1 MKGEERKMKDTTAPK
16 AAQHS
21 TAQHSTA
28 HNRILH
34 KRTGKMK
41 TTIVG
46 IAVAA
51 AAVTTVNGLK
61 CEKRERDRT
70 VGVMG
75 NAPGRRRW
83 TEAELRDEGREA

>member
-1 MKGEERKMKDTTAPK
+1 
-16 AAQHS
+16 
-21 TAQHSTA
+21 
-28 HNRILH
+28 
-34 KRTGKMK
+34 MK

>member
-1 MKGEERKMKDTTAPK
+1 MHERGRKEDERHNST
-16 AAQHS
+16 QSS